1 MDNQDTPDEV
11 GATPSLPPGEIPA
24 KRRGLSRIKRELTDE
39 ELTQTGVHKILI
51 DDLEKAE
58 AECERLDGYRTRFHD
73 ADRDLAVARAE
84 VARLTDFDTLR
95 SGLLGVGCLFL
106 GFLPSAA
113 SNLWLA
119 AVLVLAG
126 VAMVVVSVRS
136 KPRAK

>member
-1 MDNQDTPDEV
+1 MDTLDTPDEI
-11 GATPSLPPGEIPA
+11 GATPSLPPGEIPV

-58 AECERLDGYRTRFHD
+58 TECERLDGYRTRFHD

-84 VARLTDFDTLR
+84 VTRLTDFDTLR
-95 SGLLGVGCLFL
+95 SGMLGVGCLFL
-106 GFLPSAA
+106 GFLPSVGE
-113 SNLWLA
+113 NLKLA
-119 AVLVLAG
+119 AVLGLAG
-126 VAMVVVSVRS
+126 LVMIVVSVRT